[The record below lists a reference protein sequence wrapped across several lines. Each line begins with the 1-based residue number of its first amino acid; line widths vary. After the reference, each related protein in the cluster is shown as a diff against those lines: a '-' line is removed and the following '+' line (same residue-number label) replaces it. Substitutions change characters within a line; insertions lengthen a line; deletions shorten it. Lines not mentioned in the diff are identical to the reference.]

1 MKRRTVFSVKLRRS
15 ATGEEHVRTIFAA
28 DESTAKERA
37 IAKAR
42 AVLPLFV
49 ERKYERFEIVSC
61 DVDASRPLR
70 TSSHHSKNL
79 T

>member
-1 MKRRTVFSVKLRRS
+1 MTRRNTFSVKLRRS

-42 AVLPLFV
+42 AVLPLFGGNTNDLRCRLV
-49 ERKYERFEIVSC
+49 TSIQEGRFVPEGRHR
-61 DVDASRPLR
+61 A
-70 TSSHHSKNL
+70 NL
-79 T
+79 A